1 MLKHCKCLFALVVL
15 FVFAVAELTD
25 AEARKVLTGIE
36 HSDLSWEYASES
48 GADEEIEDEV
58 TLESGGSDDAEAGAA
73 PMGLRTAAAAP
84 ICPGHRALIRLHYT
98 AAAARA
104 RHTNAR
110 LLQRVRPPFFILY
123 CRFSGAL
130 PGITA

>member
-1 MLKHCKCLFALVVL
+1 MFKNCKCLFAFVAL

-25 AEARKVLTGIE
+25 AEARKVLAGIE

-48 GADEEIEDEV
+48 GADEELEEEV
-58 TLESGGSDDAEAGAA
+58 TLESGGSGDAEEGTASV
-73 PMGLRTAAAAP
+73 GLRTAASAA

-130 PGITA
+130 PGMSA

>member
-1 MLKHCKCLFALVVL
+1 MFKNCKCLFALVAL

-25 AEARKVLTGIE
+25 AEARKVLAGIE

-48 GADEEIEDEV
+48 GADEEIEEEV

-73 PMGLRTAAAAP
+73 PMGWRTEASTP
-84 ICPGHRALIRLHYT
+84 IFPGHRAFIRLHYT

-130 PGITA
+130 PGMSA